1 MLYLYA
7 AMIGLLSGL
16 TSGLFGVGGGIV
28 MVPAMAFLLKL
39 DFKVA
44 IGTSLAVMVPSA
56 LMGAIK
62 HYDLGHVNL
71 KVALAIIP
79 VALICSFG
87 GAWLTQ
93 EIPNVAL
100 KRGFGGLLLLVG
112 LRLLVSSK

>member
-7 AMIGLLSGL
+7 ALIGLLSGL

-44 IGTSLAVMVPSA
+44 VGTSLAVMVPSA

-62 HYDLGHVNL
+62 HYDLGHVNF

-79 VALICSFG
+79 VALLCSFG
-87 GAWLTQ
+87 GAWLT
-93 EIPNVAL
+93 ENLSSAVL

-112 LRLLVSSK
+112 IRMLLSSK